1 MELDFYLVAILANE
15 EEARNQHE
23 RLEPIKTT
31 NAGDLKF
38 FLKVL
43 NLDDVPYKNTKDIEN
58 KLVIGYESHIPEK
71 VLNEIIKGKK
81 SYEIPDAF
89 REYAKDKLFIFKP
102 YLNYNED
109 YLEMNVNIA
118 NYTLKIV
125 DKPKSF
131 VSRSDTSLMTIP
143 IFSDY
148 NEFEFEKRLLNNES
162 IGNFESMEKLPSGI
176 ISGDYLYGEIES
188 SEKLNDGF
196 RVTTKDEFKKLSI
209 DLEEYS
215 RYYIKFNNL
224 LFIDFSIFTDKFIEA
239 LYEHGEIVNS
249 SKNIK
254 LKHKDINELE
264 NNERYSETQFLEQ
277 FENIIKSEGYIYS
290 SKQLVNLHTSL
301 KTGRLVILN
310 GPSGTGKTN
319 LIYQYAK
326 ALGLTRSK
334 LDNFKIVPVK
344 PNWKDDT
351 ELLGF
356 LDTINNI
363 YRPSE
368 TGLLDTLI
376 EASKQPDQLYI
387 ICFDEM
393 NLAKIEY
400 YFAQFLSL
408 LEIDPKNRKLYLYN
422 KSLIGRVFNYEYYPH
437 EIKIG
442 ENVLFVGTINNDE
455 TTETISDKVLD
466 RCNFIDLDLP
476 KNHVDE
482 WLEFKG
488 DDNLSI
494 DFEEENNNTN
504 IKTVSYENFGEWKS
518 INHKVDLLNE
528 EIKVIK
534 ELSGLLKNI
543 GTDISFRTLNHINIY
558 MKNLPNNNKLTR
570 EEAFDLQI
578 AQKILP
584 KVRGSQVELNEI
596 LFGEDNLE
604 NILTKDKY
612 PKSNELLK
620 QKARELK
627 IYGFTY

>member
-356 LDTINNI
+356 
-363 YRPSE
+363 
-368 TGLLDTLI
+368 
-376 EASKQPDQLYI
+376 
-387 ICFDEM
+387 
-393 NLAKIEY
+393 
-400 YFAQFLSL
+400 
-408 LEIDPKNRKLYLYN
+408 ID
-422 KSLIGRVFNYEYYPH
+422 
-437 EIKIG
+437 
-442 ENVLFVGTINNDE
+442 
-455 TTETISDKVLD
+455 
-466 RCNFIDLDLP
+466 
-476 KNHVDE
+476 
-482 WLEFKG
+482 
-488 DDNLSI
+488 
-494 DFEEENNNTN
+494 
-504 IKTVSYENFGEWKS
+504 
-518 INHKVDLLNE
+518 
-528 EIKVIK
+528 
-534 ELSGLLKNI
+534 
-543 GTDISFRTLNHINIY
+543 
-558 MKNLPNNNKLTR
+558 
-570 EEAFDLQI
+570 
-578 AQKILP
+578 
-584 KVRGSQVELNEI
+584 
-596 LFGEDNLE
+596 
-604 NILTKDKY
+604 
-612 PKSNELLK
+612 LLK
-620 QKARELK
+620 QVC
-627 IYGFTY
+627 

>member
-254 LKHKDINELE
+254 LKYKDINELE

-408 LEIDPKNRKLYLYN
+408 LEIEPKNRKLYLYN